1 MSVKLAE
8 SARDG
13 PSRLSRATR
22 FHSLPHTLLSILIF
36 RVPSQTTILIPSI
49 NIFGL
54 SGEKT
59 WVRKGEGRGWGRAHS
74 RESNQ
79 RAKRSFIFRMK
90 IYGRRYERAQAVI
103 FRSHGRFQSRE
114 CAFDRA
120 RSIRDCFFFF
130 FFLFPFHRDKF
141 VPRIIIIMGSKIF
154 HAIFD
159 TGERE
164 EMGERRKGEIY
175 SISGKSNE
183 TRPATILAK
192 RPATTK
198 SGFLSSERGPFYWR
212 HRCFPRFRLSRVEEE
227 EITVPSGKEGQA
239 VLSLRNPPKTNSA
252 IRIIRKIRL
261 HRFKGRLKRL

>member
-141 VPRIIIIMGSKIF
+141 VPRIIIIIMGSKIF

-164 EMGERRKGEIY
+164 EMRERRKGEIY

-212 HRCFPRFRLSRVEEE
+212 YRCFLHPDFDFLVWRRRKSPCRQGRKDRPFYPFETPRRPIPRYE
-227 EITVPSGKEGQA
+227 
-239 VLSLRNPPKTNSA
+239 
-252 IRIIRKIRL
+252 
-261 HRFKGRLKRL
+261 